1 MPCHAV
7 PCFSP
12 CRALP
17 CPFSD
22 TLRVPLPFDPSR
34 VCQYN
39 AVLRGKQCNAPEFAL
54 RRLEGLCGDNLY
66 VTTIHVINTALVSL
80 SSCTRRTTVYR
91 GMSGVAMPR
100 CFHEPDET
108 GLQGGVELGC
118 LSTTRDANI
127 AFDYAAGDGGLVLE
141 IRQGENDRG
150 ADFAWLSQYP
160 HEAEIT
166 FPPRACTASDSQLTH
181 AHTRSCT
188 HTHTHAHTHTH
199 TRTRI

>member
-1 MPCHAV
+1 LLLEP
-7 PCFSP
+7 SP
-12 CRALP
+12 IR
-17 CPFSD
+17 
-22 TLRVPLPFDPSR
+22 
-34 VCQYN
+34 QYN
-39 AVLRGKQCNAPEFAL
+39 AVLRGKQRNAPEFAA

-80 SSCTRRTTVYR
+80 SCCTKRTTVYR
-91 GMSGVAMPR
+91 GMSGAAMPR

-118 LSTTRDANI
+118 LSTTVDANI

-150 ADFAWLSQYP
+150 ANFAWLSQYP

-166 FPPRACTASDSQLTH
+166 FPPRTCTASDPQPAHARTH
-181 AHTRSCT
+181 A
-188 HTHTHAHTHTH
+188 
-199 TRTRI
+199 